1 LVTVAAADFF
11 VSYTGADQA
20 WAEWI
25 AEQLEA
31 AGYSTVLQD
40 WDFRPGRDFLHQMQ
54 QATSSADRTVA
65 VLSPAYFGSRFAE
78 AEWRATFAKDPTGEL
93 GLLVPVRVEDC
104 QPPGLLATRVYVD
117 LVGLDEEAAVA
128 RLRAGIQQGR
138 ARPPGRRT
146 FPGQATAAEGSRY
159 PGRLPEVFGVPARNP
174 NFTGRSELLTTLRE
188 LLYARQEGAV
198 VQASAVHGLG
208 GVGKTQLAIEYAH
221 RYAADYDLVWW
232 VPAEQPLGIPG
243 RLAALAARLGL
254 PELTNQEA
262 QLGVLWDELGRRE
275 RWLLIYDNAEQPRDL
290 APYRPPAGGGHVL
303 VTSRNPAWSAL
314 ATPLRVEVPP
324 RVEAVA
330 LLCARSGG
338 HDPAADELAET
349 LGDLPLALEQAAAY
363 MEQTRTSVPDYLELL
378 GERTGELLELGE
390 LTDHP
395 DTVATTWALSLARA
409 QAEAPAAQALLA
421 LCAFVAPDD
430 IPRALPTEHPQLLP
444 ERLQQAATDRL
455 AYDRL
460 IAALGRYSLVNA
472 TWDNLAVHRLVQAW
486 VRATL
491 DEPAQRRWAAVAVQ
505 LIWAAFP
512 VDTDDPATFPA
523 CARLLPHVLA
533 ATDHASR
540 LAADPEATAGLLT
553 RVGVYLWRR
562 VEPGQARQ
570 LFERAL
576 AILEA
581 RLGPD
586 HPDAARSLN
595 NIGNALRA
603 RGELPAA
610 RSCYERAIP
619 ILEAQ
624 LGADHLDVAR
634 TLNNLGATLGGLG
647 ELPAAREVHQRARA
661 ILEARLG
668 PDHSETASNLDN
680 LGLVLRRLGELDAAR
695 DAHQQA
701 LTIRQARLGPNH
713 LDVARSLDNLGLALR
728 RLGLLDAARDT
739 HQHALD
745 IREAQLGADHPHRAH
760 ALSSLGSVAYQLGD
774 LPIARTYYQRAL
786 DIYKARLGGDH
797 PDAASTLA
805 NLANVLHDLGDLPAA
820 RGALERAQA
829 IFEARLGPDHPDLT
843 QTRKNL
849 QVVLDELRKAP
860 ASSLPPQGTLALF
873 EARVGAGNPLATLIP
888 RHPAQVPPTPSLAAP
903 NLSTSDS

>member
-1 LVTVAAADFF
+1 VTVAAADFF

-25 AEQLEA
+25 AQQLEA
-31 AGYSTVLQD
+31 AGYTTLLQA
-40 WDFRPGRDFLHQMQ
+40 WDFRPGSDFVHQMQ
-54 QATSSADRTVA
+54 QATSSAQRTVA
-65 VLSPAYFGSRFAE
+65 VLSPAYFGSRFGE
-78 AEWRATFAKDPTGEL
+78 AEWRAAFARDPTGEL
-93 GLLVPVRVEDC
+93 GLLVPVRVQDC
-104 QPPGLLATRVYVD
+104 QPPGLLASRVYVD
-117 LVGLDEEAAVA
+117 LVGLEEEAAAA

-138 ARPPGRRT
+138 TRPPGRRP
-146 FPGQATAAEGSRY
+146 FPGQATAAGGSRY
-159 PGRLPEVFGVPARNP
+159 PGRLPEIFGVPARNP
-174 NFTGRSELLTTLRE
+174 NFTGRTELLTALRE
-188 LLYARQEGAV
+188 LLRARHEGAV

-232 VPAEQPLGIPG
+232 VAAEQPLAIPG
-243 RLAALAARLGL
+243 RLAALALRLGL
-254 PELTNQEA
+254 PEFTNQEA

-275 RWLLIYDNAEQPRDL
+275 RWLLIYDNAERPRDL
-290 APYRPPAGGGHVL
+290 APYRPPAGRGHVL

-324 RVEAVA
+324 RAEAVA

-338 HDPAADELAET
+338 HDPAADELAQT

-378 GERTGELLELGE
+378 GERTEELLELGE
-390 LTDHP
+390 LIDHP
-395 DTVATTWALSLARA
+395 DTVASTWALSLARA

-430 IPRALPTEHPQLLP
+430 IPRTLPTEHVQLLP
-444 ERLQQAATDRL
+444 EPLRQAAADRL
-455 AYDRL
+455 AHDRL
-460 IAALGRYSLVNA
+460 IAALGRYSLVTA
-472 TWDNLAVHRLVQAW
+472 TRDTLAVHRLVQAW

-491 DEPAQRRWAAVAVQ
+491 DQPAQRRWAAVAVQ
-505 LIWAAFP
+505 LVWAAFP
-512 VDTDDPATFPA
+512 LDTDDPATFAA
-523 CARLLPHVLA
+523 CAQLLPHALA
-533 ATDHASR
+533 AADHASR
-540 LAADPEATAGLLT
+540 LGADPEATAGLLT

-576 AILEA
+576 AILET

-586 HPDAARSLN
+586 HPDVARSLN
-595 NIGNALRA
+595 NLGNALRA

-610 RSCYERAIP
+610 RSHYERALP
-619 ILEAQ
+619 ILETQ
-624 LGADHLDVAR
+624 LGADHPDTAR
-634 TLNNLGATLGGLG
+634 VLNNLGAVLGGLG
-647 ELPAAREVHQRARA
+647 KLHRARDAHQHAQA

-668 PDHSETASNLDN
+668 PDHPETASNLDN

-701 LTIRQARLGPNH
+701 LTIRQARLGPDSF
-713 LDVARSLDNLGLALR
+713 DVARSLDNLGLALR
-728 RLGLLDAARDT
+728 RLGQLDAARDA
-739 HQHALD
+739 HQHALA
-745 IREAQLGADHPHRAH
+745 IREARLGADHPHRAH
-760 ALSSLGSVAYQLGD
+760 ALSSLGSVAYQLRD
-774 LPIARTYYQRAL
+774 LPTAHDYYQRAL

-805 NLANVLHDLGDLPAA
+805 NLASVLRDLGDLPAA
-820 RGALERAQA
+820 RAALEHAEA
-829 IFEARLGPDHPDLT
+829 IFEDRLGPDHPDLT
-843 QTRKNL
+843 QTRRNL
-849 QVVLDELRKAP
+849 QVVLDELRRAP
-860 ASSLPPQGTLALF
+860 ANPSRTRGTLLLF

-888 RHPAQVPPTPSLAAP
+888 RHPTQVPPTPSLAAP
-903 NLSTSDS
+903 NLGTSDS

>member
-1 LVTVAAADFF
+1 VTVAAADFF

-25 AEQLEA
+25 AQQLEA
-31 AGYSTVLQD
+31 AGYTTLLQA
-40 WDFRPGRDFLHQMQ
+40 WDFRPGSDFVHQMQ
-54 QATSSADRTVA
+54 QATSSAQRTVA
-65 VLSPAYFGSRFAE
+65 VLSPAYFGSRFGE
-78 AEWRATFAKDPTGEL
+78 AEWRAAFARDPTGEL
-93 GLLVPVRVEDC
+93 GLLVPVRVQDC
-104 QPPGLLATRVYVD
+104 QPPGLLASRVYVD
-117 LVGLDEEAAVA
+117 LVGLEEEAAAA

-138 ARPPGRRT
+138 TRPPGRRP
-146 FPGQATAAEGSRY
+146 FPGQATAAGGSRY
-159 PGRLPEVFGVPARNP
+159 PGRLPEIFGVPARNP
-174 NFTGRSELLTTLRE
+174 NFTGRTELLTALRE
-188 LLYARQEGAV
+188 LLRARHEGAV

-232 VPAEQPLGIPG
+232 VAAEQPLAIPG
-243 RLAALAARLGL
+243 RLAALALRLGL
-254 PELTNQEA
+254 PEFTNQEA

-275 RWLLIYDNAEQPRDL
+275 RWLLIYDNAERPRDL
-290 APYRPPAGGGHVL
+290 APYRPPAGRGHVL

-324 RVEAVA
+324 RAEAVA

-338 HDPAADELAET
+338 HDPAADELAQT

-378 GERTGELLELGE
+378 GERTEELLELGE
-390 LTDHP
+390 LIDHP
-395 DTVATTWALSLARA
+395 DTVASTWALSLARA
-409 QAEAPAAQALLA
+409 QAEARAAQALLA

-430 IPRALPTEHPQLLP
+430 IPRTLPTEHVQLLP
-444 ERLQQAATDRL
+444 EPLRQAAADRL
-455 AYDRL
+455 AHDRL
-460 IAALGRYSLVNA
+460 IAALGRYSLVTA
-472 TWDNLAVHRLVQAW
+472 TRDTLAVHRLVQAW

-491 DEPAQRRWAAVAVQ
+491 DQPAQRRWAAVAVQ
-505 LIWAAFP
+505 LVWAAFP
-512 VDTDDPATFPA
+512 LDTDDPATFPA
-523 CARLLPHVLA
+523 CAQLLPHALA
-533 ATDHASR
+533 AADHASC
-540 LAADPEATAGLLT
+540 LSADPEATAGLLT

-586 HPDAARSLN
+586 HPDVARSLN
-595 NIGNALRA
+595 NLGNALRA

-610 RSCYERAIP
+610 RSHYERALP
-619 ILEAQ
+619 ILETQ
-624 LGADHLDVAR
+624 LGADHPDTAR
-634 TLNNLGATLGGLG
+634 VLNNLGAVLGGLG
-647 ELPAAREVHQRARA
+647 ELHPARDAHQHAQA

-668 PDHSETASNLDN
+668 PDHPETASNLDN

-701 LTIRQARLGPNH
+701 LTIRQARLGPDSF
-713 LDVARSLDNLGLALR
+713 DVARSLDNLGLALR
-728 RLGLLDAARDT
+728 RLGQLDAARDA
-739 HQHALD
+739 HQHALA
-745 IREAQLGADHPHRAH
+745 IREARLGADHPHRAH
-760 ALSSLGSVAYQLGD
+760 ALSSLGSVAYQLRD
-774 LPIARTYYQRAL
+774 LPTAHDYYQRAL

-805 NLANVLHDLGDLPAA
+805 NLASVLRALGDLPAA
-820 RGALERAQA
+820 RAALERAEA
-829 IFEARLGPDHPDLT
+829 IFEDRLGPDHPDLT
-843 QTRKNL
+843 QTRRNL
-849 QVVLDELRKAP
+849 QVVLDELRRAP
-860 ASSLPPQGTLALF
+860 ANPSRTRGTLLLF

-888 RHPAQVPPTPSLAAP
+888 RHPTQVPPTPSLAAP
-903 NLSTSDS
+903 NLGTSDS